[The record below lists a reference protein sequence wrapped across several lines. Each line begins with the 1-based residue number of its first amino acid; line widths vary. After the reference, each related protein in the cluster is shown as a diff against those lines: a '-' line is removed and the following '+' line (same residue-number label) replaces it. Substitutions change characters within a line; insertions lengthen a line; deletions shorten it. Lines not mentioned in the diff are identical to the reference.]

1 MLSLYSQL
9 ILFLL
14 IKKNVPWHILAP
26 RRGCLGNHL
35 PLRRVRILAE
45 RFYRMETKFPIRQK
59 RTVSQTV
66 HIIFCNWLPFYRPFS
81 FASQTFIWFADF
93 LIIAFTCIQKPDFII
108 L

>member
-35 PLRRVRILAE
+35 PLRRVRIRVERLLSYGNEVSYTIKMNPAKQDSPPAAGRASDILPFRCSAIRAE
-45 RFYRMETKFPIRQK
+45 RFYFIGR
-59 RTVSQTV
+59 
-66 HIIFCNWLPFYRPFS
+66 IFL
-81 FASQTFIWFADF
+81 
-93 LIIAFTCIQKPDFII
+93 
-108 L
+108 